1 MRGMFDNVT
10 AYYGHLPNVSIRR
23 GFSAEVLETFE
34 DDYFDWLYIDGN
46 HLYEFVRQDVEVSFR
61 KVRPGGVIAGD
72 DFFWKKDGKM
82 HVKEAVLDAMRAQ
95 GLNNRPERI
104 GQQYMITVPDLIEG
118 GAQNV

>member
-1 MRGMFDNVT
+1 MTKFLKT
-10 AYYGHLPNVSIRR
+10 LSFKPLRR
-23 GFSAEVLETFE
+23 RL
-34 DDYFDWLYIDGN
+34 
-46 HLYEFVRQDVEVSFR
+46 LYEFVRQDVEVAFR

-72 DFFWKKDGKM
+72 DFFWKRDGKM

-95 GLNNRPERI
+95 GLNHRPERI